1 VSGIKLSG
9 VIERYHEMLAA
20 ADVPGMLKQFDDNGL
35 VREPIGDRE
44 VHRGRN
50 ELLRFFDRLFA
61 SGGMSLERCSLTDD
75 GASCALE
82 YNLTAWGSIQL
93 PHQAGIAIYERSR
106 AGLLAAVR
114 LYDEVERP
122 SVTH

>member
-1 VSGIKLSG
+1 
-9 VIERYHEMLAA
+9 
-20 ADVPGMLKQFDDNGL
+20 MLKQFDANGL
-35 VREPIGDRE
+35 VRESSGEHE

-75 GASCALE
+75 GTSCALE
-82 YNLTAWGSIQL
+82 YNVTAWGSVLL
-93 PHQAGIAIYERSR
+93 PHQAGIAVYERTR

-114 LYDEVERP
+114 LYDDVERP
-122 SVTH
+122 AVTH

>member
-1 VSGIKLSG
+1 

-20 ADVPGMLKQFDDNGL
+20 ADVPGMLKQFDADGL
-35 VREPIGDRE
+35 VREPIGERE

-50 ELLRFFDRLFA
+50 ELLRFFDRLLA

-75 GASCALE
+75 GRACALE
-82 YNLTAWGSIQL
+82 YNVTAWGSVLL
-93 PHQAGIAIYERSR
+93 PHQAGIAVYERTR

-114 LYDEVERP
+114 LYDDVERP